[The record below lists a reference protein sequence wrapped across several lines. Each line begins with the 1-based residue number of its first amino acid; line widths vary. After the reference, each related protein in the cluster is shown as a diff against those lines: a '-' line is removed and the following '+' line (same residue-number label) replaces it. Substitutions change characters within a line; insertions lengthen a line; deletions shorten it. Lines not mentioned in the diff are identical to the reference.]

1 MTATEQS
8 EPAKP
13 RLAMRLLTW
22 ARSLHLGRVLAVSLS
37 VAAVISVSGTF
48 AAIRGIP
55 PFGSAPGQVLLW
67 LYADLIVLL
76 VLAAVIGWRVVAL
89 WVERRRGSAGS
100 QLHVRLVRL
109 FGLVSVVPAIIV
121 AIASVI
127 FFNFGLQSWLSGQVR
142 TALEQSVAVAKA
154 YLYEHKQNIRA
165 DVLAMAKD
173 LNRNAIALENSPT
186 LFGRVVN
193 FQSSVRELSEAVVFD
208 GSGEVLART
217 EFSYLLEIDP
227 IPPDALDRAR
237 KGEVAIM
244 TSVDE
249 DRVRALVRLDGF
261 LDRYLYVGRV
271 IDPKVLAHTT
281 KTRGAVERFER
292 LEFRRA
298 DMQISFAMV
307 YAGLALVLLLASS
320 WVGLLMASQL
330 SRPLSALI
338 AATERVRSGD
348 LTARVPDLTAPD
360 EFGSLSR
367 AFNRMTNDLQEN
379 RRELLEA
386 NRQMDDR
393 RRFTEAVLEGI
404 SAGVIGLDENGVINL
419 PNRSAGDFLG
429 IDPDKM
435 IGRPLVEIV
444 PEISDLLQQAQ
455 VQRGDRPVEA
465 ELKLQRAKE
474 TLTLLVRIVVEREQ
488 QDISG
493 YVITFDDVSDLV
505 VAQRKAAWADVARR
519 IAHEIRNPLTPIQ
532 LSAERLKRK
541 YLTEITS
548 DRETFITCTDTIVRH
563 VGDIGRMVDE
573 FSNFARVPKPVI
585 RVENISDLCRQ
596 AVFLQRNSGRNVEI
610 VTELPKGTVYFR
622 CDGRQMV
629 QALTNLL
636 LNSTDAIEGREG
648 ENLPPGR
655 IMVRLIQEE
664 DRVTIEVEDNGRGL
678 PGEARE
684 RLTEPYFTT
693 RKKGTGLG
701 LAIVK
706 KIMEDHNGQL
716 ILDDAPNGGARARL
730 VLHGAPVDAEIA
742 EAAAADEEDQ
752 RMRAREHSLTA
763 RR

>member
-1 MTATEQS
+1 MTTAEQS
-8 EPAKP
+8 EAAKP
-13 RLAMRLLTW
+13 RLATRLIAW
-22 ARSLHLGRVLAVSLS
+22 ARSLHLGRVLAVSLA
-37 VAAVISVSGTF
+37 VAALVSVSGTF
-48 AAIRGIP
+48 AAIRGFS

-89 WVERRRGSAGS
+89 WVQRRRGSAGS

-142 TALEQSVAVAKA
+142 TALEQSVAVAEA

-173 LNRNAIALENSPT
+173 LNRNAIALENNPA

-208 GSGEVLART
+208 GSGEVLARSG
-217 EFSYLLEIDP
+217 FSYLLEIDP
-227 IPPDALDRAR
+227 IPSDELDKAR

-249 DRVRALVRLDGF
+249 DRVRALIRLDGF
-261 LDRYLYVGRV
+261 LDRYLYVGQV
-271 IDPKVLAHTT
+271 IDPRVLAHTT
-281 KTRGAVERFER
+281 NTRGAVERFRR

-298 DMQISFAMV
+298 DMQISFALV
-307 YAGLALVLLLASS
+307 YAGLALVLLMAST

-338 AATERVRSGD
+338 AATERVRAGD

-404 SAGVIGLDENGVINL
+404 SAGVIGLDEKGVINL
-419 PNRSAGDFLG
+419 PNQSAGDFLG
-429 IDPDKM
+429 LDPDKM
-435 IGRPLVEIV
+435 VGRPLVEIV
-444 PEISDLLQQAQ
+444 PEISDLLEQARA
-455 VQRGDRPVEA
+455 QRGDRPVES
-465 ELKLQRAKE
+465 ELRLQRSKE
-474 TLTLLVRIVVEREQ
+474 TLTLLVRIAVEREGD
-488 QDISG
+488 DITG
-493 YVITFDDVSDLV
+493 YVITFDDVSELV
-505 VAQRKAAWADVARR
+505 GAQRKAAWADVARR

-541 YLTEITS
+541 YLGEITS

-585 RVENISDLCRQ
+585 RIENISDLCRQ
-596 AVFLQRNSGRNVEI
+596 AVFLQRNAGHNIEI
-610 VTELPKGTVYFR
+610 ETELPDETVYFR

-648 ENLPPGR
+648 ANPAPGK
-655 IMVRLIQEE
+655 IVVRLVQED
-664 DRVTIEVEDNGRGL
+664 DRVIIEVEDNGRGL

-716 ILDDAPNGGARARL
+716 VLDDAPSGGARARL
-730 VLHGAPVDAEIA
+730 VLLGTPVDAKAA
-742 EAAAADEEDQ
+742 ELAAADEEDQ
-752 RMRAREHSLTA
+752 RMQAREHGLTA
-763 RR
+763 GR